1 MSHFLNFK
9 IRIFHYLLIF
19 VILLSG
25 FLSSCG
31 GTVIVPVKNPETT
44 SLKIPELVSLEPA
57 DNASTVKRNAKIILT
72 FNEPLDTL
80 TLIVNTKDTQCSG
93 TLQIS
98 SNDFINC
105 VRMNPLELKDGNKQ
119 IVLSPRGVYAAN
131 EFHQLRVTTEIK
143 SASGVSLKK
152 EITTKPGFRTT
163 WSQQMGTPGNDIGF
177 AVSVDSAGNIYLA
190 GLTSGGESG
199 AEKDL
204 FLAKYSPSGFR
215 NWIQQAGFGRTV
227 TAAVLRKKET
237 GQLSLSAYAQEKES
251 SAVIL
256 ASYTLAGKK
265 IFSKI
270 IDLPGAAPGN
280 GLTMDP
286 EGHIYIPAATPF
298 NVMKIR
304 KTGEKIWGTELSPG
318 ISIRALAAD
327 TENGLYITGSM
338 KQSLDGKKSKGGTD
352 VFLLKI
358 SQHGPKRWS
367 RTFGTALD
375 DSGIALAVHADGAVA
390 LVGFISQTENDADD
404 VTEAHDAFVVIYN
417 STGKQQWTHI
427 FKGKNSEQS
436 TVALWTPEGD
446 LLVGGFTESSLDN
459 QFHAGKEDAF
469 LAKFDSQGELLWL
482 RQFGTRENE
491 RPLGI
496 ALGGE
501 GQIYVTGFTEGEMN
515 GAKYSGGKDIFLVQ
529 FNKNGEKQ

>member
-163 WSQQMGTPGNDIGF
+163 WSQQMGTSGNDIGF

-227 TAAVLRKKET
+227 TAAVLRQKET

-270 IDLPGAAPGN
+270 IDLTGAAPGN

-286 EGHIYIPAATPF
+286 EGHI
-298 NVMKIR
+298 
-304 KTGEKIWGTELSPG
+304 
-318 ISIRALAAD
+318 
-327 TENGLYITGSM
+327 
-338 KQSLDGKKSKGGTD
+338 
-352 VFLLKI
+352 
-358 SQHGPKRWS
+358 
-367 RTFGTALD
+367 
-375 DSGIALAVHADGAVA
+375 
-390 LVGFISQTENDADD
+390 
-404 VTEAHDAFVVIYN
+404 
-417 STGKQQWTHI
+417 
-427 FKGKNSEQS
+427 
-436 TVALWTPEGD
+436 
-446 LLVGGFTESSLDN
+446 
-459 QFHAGKEDAF
+459 
-469 LAKFDSQGELLWL
+469 
-482 RQFGTRENE
+482 
-491 RPLGI
+491 
-496 ALGGE
+496 
-501 GQIYVTGFTEGEMN
+501 
-515 GAKYSGGKDIFLVQ
+515 
-529 FNKNGEKQ
+529 